1 VSARETGA
9 INVRRMTSTNDLDG
23 VLALINKITKGEI
36 RITYR
41 DLVAN
46 YPGGPFDLSFVAETN
61 GQMVG
66 FILARLEF
74 VYIPFVEVCLI
85 DAVGVDPEYQGRQI
99 GSALVH
105 KLIDRCRLEDVDTI
119 RALVAEDDEPLRRFI
134 EYLGFRRS
142 NIINYDRTTY

>member
-1 VSARETGA
+1 MSAKETGA
-9 INVRRMTSTNDLDG
+9 INVRRMTSTDDLDG
-23 VLALINKITKGEI
+23 VIALMTKITKGEI

-46 YPGGPFDLSFVAETN
+46 YPGGPFDLSFVAEVD
-61 GQMVG
+61 GRMVG

-85 DAVGVDPEYQGRQI
+85 DAVGVDPEHQGRRI
-99 GSALVH
+99 GSALVQ
-105 KLIDRCRLEDVDTI
+105 KLIERCHLEDVDTI
-119 RALVAEDDEPLRRFI
+119 RALVADGDEPLRRFI

-142 NIINYDRTTY
+142 NIVNYDKTTY

>member
-1 VSARETGA
+1 VSAMETGA
-9 INVRRMTSTNDLDG
+9 INVRRITSPSDLDG
-23 VLALINKITKGEI
+23 VLVLISKITKGESH
-36 RITYR
+36 ITYR

-46 YPGGPFDLSFVAETN
+46 YPGGPFDLSFVAEAK

-85 DAVGVDPEYQGRQI
+85 DAVGVDPEYQGRHI
-99 GSALVH
+99 ASTLVQ
-105 KLIDRCRLEDVDTI
+105 KLIDRCRLEDVGMI

-142 NIINYDRTTY
+142 NIINYDKTTY

>member
-1 VSARETGA
+1 MSAKEIDA
-9 INVRRMTSTNDLDG
+9 INVRRMTSADLDG
-23 VLALINKITKGEI
+23 VIVLISKITKGE
-36 RITYR
+36 RSITYR

-46 YPGGPFDLSFVAETN
+46 YPGGPLDLSFVAEVN

-74 VYIPFVEVCLI
+74 LYIPFVEVCLI

-99 GSALVH
+99 GSTLVH
-105 KLIDRCRLEDVDTI
+105 KLIDRCRLEDIDTI
-119 RALVAEDDEPLRRFI
+119 RALVAQDDEPLRRFV

-142 NIINYDRTTY
+142 NIINYDKTTY

>member
-1 VSARETGA
+1 
-9 INVRRMTSTNDLDG
+9 MTSTDDLDG
-23 VLALINKITKGEI
+23 VIALMTKITKGEI

-46 YPGGPFDLSFVAETN
+46 YPGGPFDLSFVAEVD
-61 GQMVG
+61 GRMVG

-85 DAVGVDPEYQGRQI
+85 DAVGVDPEHQGRRI
-99 GSALVH
+99 GSALVQ
-105 KLIDRCRLEDVDTI
+105 KLIERCHLEDVDTI
-119 RALVAEDDEPLRRFI
+119 RALVADGDEPLRRFI

-142 NIINYDRTTY
+142 NIVNYDKTTY